1 MELDRRHIQLNG
13 SSNLRDIGGYP
24 AADGMRV
31 KWGKLF
37 RSGSLWALH
46 GSDWQWM
53 DEQGIRVVCDLR
65 SDAEREIAPTVW
77 RGKVPPRPVDRSYDG
92 EILFARRTPENSAG
106 IGALEGGLYLKFA
119 KLLGKSFGGLFD
131 ALQSGEAP
139 AIVHCTAG
147 QDRTGLAVALLLA
160 VLGVPRPMIHAD
172 YLLST
177 QLRRPEFE
185 LDRAGLA
192 EIADRNVVAAYYVKL
207 IERHG
212 PTIFNP
218 RPLVDL
224 KGRPLV
230 RTAMD
235 AIEREWGS
243 IEAYFDE
250 ELGMGPAERANLR
263 SHLLE
268 PA

>member
-212 PTIFNP
+212 PAIFNP

>member
-1 MELDRRHIQLNG
+1 M
-13 SSNLRDIGGYP
+13 RDIGGYP

-37 RSGSLWALH
+37 RSGSLWALN
-46 GSDWQWM
+46 GSDWRWM
-53 DEQGIRVVCDLR
+53 DERGIRVVCDLR
-65 SDAEREIAPTVW
+65 SAAEREIAPTVW
-77 RGKVPPRPVDRSYDG
+77 RGKVPPRSVDGSYDSDV
-92 EILFARRTPENSAG
+92 LFSRRTPKESLG

-119 KLLGKSFGGLFD
+119 RLLAKSFAGLFD

-147 QDRTGLAVALLLA
+147 QDRTGLAVALLLD
-160 VLGVPRPMIHAD
+160 VLGVARPTIHAD

-177 QLRRPEFE
+177 ELRRPEFE
-185 LDRAGLA
+185 LDRAGLNEVA
-192 EIADRNVVAAYYVKL
+192 ERNVVAAYYVRL

-212 PTIFNP
+212 PTIFTP
-218 RPLVDL
+218 QPLVDSMGRPLVDI
-224 KGRPLV
+224 
-230 RTAMD
+230 AMD

-250 ELGMGPAERANLR
+250 ELGIGPAEQANLR
-263 SHLLE
+263 AHLLE